1 MANIND
7 LRSELLDFN
16 AHPIVCEIREKYH
29 TPSFFEMVDKTRSE
43 TAHSSFLSW
52 LFKGQGISENTADT
66 PLYLLLSILAKRSI
80 QQETTGTNLM
90 DSDVRDA
97 ILSRKIKIS
106 SIQTETEKNVSE
118 LAELAYD
125 SFDPNADAN
134 HRQYLSE
141 IMVSV
146 ADRVDIVVNCDVE
159 NCGNIK
165 HLIVVIENKVN
176 SNEGQQKNAPTVK
189 RGQKMPSQYAS
200 LTQTER
206 YFVASNHKSGS
217 DTAVICVF
225 LTPKLT
231 KNDLAELTHN
241 RTSLKSAWKIAQSD
255 NYININYQDI
265 LNGIINKVLILQDG
279 SVTNRTRSF
288 IAEYK
293 NEITYPKIE
302 DPKSHQNIAYPEI
315 KGIEDLWDQY
325 RFLLHSIAYST
336 VSNKGCIWFELNSDE
351 YYVATYKD
359 RVTSIPVAVQS
370 FFCRGGISQQTT
382 TISNFCSVLSNNGIP
397 CQRIDSN
404 TLTSAMV
411 YGLLSDFAD
420 ENLEILSTIIGVVK
434 HSSTKYL
441 KEAEELFSVLM
452 SAARDN
458 TKYYVSYK
466 GKLLTPKPVMKS
478 EVAFIIFREWAN
490 ANNATIAD
498 MRRNFPVSINSYYAS
513 KKYFNHL
520 FYIHTVGGYY
530 YDGDD
535 PKYGPNVPYIG
546 NWDFYHDSLHQYCGI
561 TNLKMWRKDAFESLL
576 SHIKDNHKSFSID
589 LSITDNFGNS
599 IF

>member
-1 MANIND
+1 MTNINN
-7 LRSELLDFN
+7 LRLELLDFN
-16 AHPIVCEIREKYH
+16 ANQIVCEIREKYH

-125 SFDPNADAN
+125 SFDPNTDAN
-134 HRQYLSE
+134 HRKCLSD

-159 NCGNIK
+159 NCGSIK
-165 HLIVVIENKVN
+165 HLIVVIENKVD
-176 SNEGQQKNAPTVK
+176 SNEGQQKNAPMVK
-189 RGQKMPSQYAS
+189 RGQKMPSLYAS

-217 DTAVICVF
+217 DTAVIFVF
-225 LTPKLT
+225 LTPRLT
-231 KNDLAELTHN
+231 ENELVGLSLN
-241 RTSLKSAWKIAQSD
+241 RTSLKSAWKIAQSV

-265 LNGIINKVLILQDG
+265 LNGIIDKVLLLQDG
-279 SVTNRTRSF
+279 SVTMRTRSF
-288 IAEYK
+288 MAEYK

-302 DPKSHQNIAYPEI
+302 DPKSHRNIAYPEI
-315 KGIEDLWDQY
+315 KGIEDLWEQY

-382 TISNFCSVLSNNGIP
+382 TISNFCSVLTNNGIS

-411 YGLLSDFAD
+411 YSLLSDFAD
-420 ENLEILSTIIGVVK
+420 ENLEILSTIIGAVK
-434 HSSTKYL
+434 HTSTKFK
-441 KEAEELFSVLM
+441 KEAEDMFSVLM

-466 GKLLTPKPVMKS
+466 GCLLTPKPVMKS

-490 ANNATIAD
+490 ENNATIAD
-498 MRRNFPVSINSYYAS
+498 MRQNFPVTINSYYAS
-513 KKYFNHL
+513 EKYFKHL

-530 YDGDD
+530 YDGID
-535 PKYGPNVPYIG
+535 PKYGQNVPCIG
-546 NWDFYHDSLHQYCGI
+546 NWDFYHDNLHKYCGI

-576 SHIKDNHKSFSID
+576 SHIKDNHKSFYND